1 MRRKKKRKKR
11 KVKMT
16 IDVALERNFI
26 GENTIRLTRFD
37 PLERSLP
44 PPDWFTPVSICGA
57 VREASSNY
65 R

>member
-1 MRRKKKRKKR
+1 
-11 KVKMT
+11 MT

-44 PPDWFTPVSICGA
+44 SPDWFTPVSICGA